1 LQLIQRIKKRLFRPR
16 VLSGLVT
23 SGSRAPRSRDAFVE
37 QGQSQVYRIVSE
49 GDVQEL
55 FQKINALWDNAWG
68 NLFQPEHRI
77 LIKINL
83 NTSDPYP
90 ASTSPEM
97 LAELVDLL
105 RARGLRRIKVG
116 DCSWNGALP
125 TRNVARQAGI
135 TGAVAGKAKMVF
147 FDEGSWVTVPLPGT
161 FLKKVTV
168 PEIALNVDRIIFLAN
183 LKTHFL
189 ADFTFGLKL
198 AVGFMHPL
206 ERSLLHQERLRE
218 KVVEINLAV
227 PADLTIIDGRTA
239 FVSGG
244 PARGRAEKAGLVLA
258 GTNPLA
264 VDVEA
269 YRQLYNLKKQHQLEE
284 SFSADPFQMIQLSHA
299 RECGLGG
306 ETWPGYTCVDL

>member
-1 LQLIQRIKKRLFRPR
+1 MNILPAMWPEP
-16 VLSGLVT
+16 GL
-23 SGSRAPRSRDAFVE
+23 
-37 QGQSQVYRIVSE
+37 
-49 GDVQEL
+49 L
-55 FQKINALWDNAWG
+55 
-68 NLFQPEHRI
+68 
-77 LIKINL
+77 
-83 NTSDPYP
+83 
-90 ASTSPEM
+90 
-97 LAELVDLL
+97 
-105 RARGLRRIKVG
+105 
-116 DCSWNGALP
+116 
-125 TRNVARQAGI
+125 
-135 TGAVAGKAKMVF
+135 AVAGKAKLVF

-269 YRQLYNLKKQHQLEE
+269 YRQLYNLTATGRNFRLTPLNDQV
-284 SFSADPFQMIQLSHA
+284 ATPGMRA
-299 RECGLGG
+299 GG
-306 ETWPGYTCVDL
+306 TWPGYTCVDL